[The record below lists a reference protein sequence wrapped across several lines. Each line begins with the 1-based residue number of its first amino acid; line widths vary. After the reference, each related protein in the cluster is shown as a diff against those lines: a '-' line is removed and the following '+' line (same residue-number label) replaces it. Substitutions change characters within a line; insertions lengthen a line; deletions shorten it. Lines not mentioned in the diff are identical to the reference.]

1 MVEIT
6 DRRIK
11 LTQEEKDIICA
22 EYAKGNISQRELARQ
37 YNVSQRLIS
46 FILFPEKLQENLK
59 RRQERGG
66 WRQYYDKEKRRLIMR
81 EYRKRKRELQKRAK
95 TC

>member
-1 MVEIT
+1 MAEIT

-11 LTQEEKDIICA
+11 LTQEQKDMICT
-22 EYAKGNISQRELARQ
+22 EYAEGNISQRELARQ
-37 YNVSQRLIS
+37 YNVSSRLIS
-46 FILFPEKLQENLK
+46 FILFPERLQENLK

-66 WRQYYDKEKRRLIMR
+66 WRQYYDKEKRRLTMR
-81 EYRKRKRELQKRAK
+81 EYREYKRELRKRAK